1 MKPSFY
7 LLLFS
12 IPIFLLE
19 GIVRYLPFSFLH
31 VDLILLVVIYMG
43 FFIPIFPGAFFVF
56 FLGIFQE
63 SLASSFHGTLL
74 FSYLLVYFFLR
85 LFYRQLFLQRK
96 SAQWI
101 WVFLLS
107 LAQRS
112 LVTGLLLWQGYRG
125 GGSLWILIFFS
136 VFEGLFSLVFF
147 PFLKKNSTFS
157 TNYVA

>member
-1 MKPSFY
+1 MKQSFH
-7 LLLFS
+7 LLLIS

-19 GIVRYLPFSFLH
+19 GIVRHLPFSSLPMDF
-31 VDLILLVVIYMG
+31 IFLVVIYMG
-43 FFIPIFPGAFFVF
+43 FFVPIFPGAFFVF

-63 SLASSFHGTLL
+63 SLVSSVHGTLL
-74 FSYLLVYFFLR
+74 LSYLLVYFFLR

-107 LAQRS
+107 LAQRG
-112 LVTGLLLWQGYRG
+112 LVMGLLFWQGTSG
-125 GGSLWILIFFS
+125 GGSLGSLIFFA
-136 VFEGLFSLVFF
+136 VLEGLFSLIFF
-147 PFLKKNSTFS
+147 PFLKKKTTFS